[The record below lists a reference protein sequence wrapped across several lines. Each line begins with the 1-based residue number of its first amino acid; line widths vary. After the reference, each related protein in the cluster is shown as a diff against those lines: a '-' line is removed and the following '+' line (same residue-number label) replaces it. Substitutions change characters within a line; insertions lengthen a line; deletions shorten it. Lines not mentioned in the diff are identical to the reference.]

1 VLLLSDQRSLV
12 LGQCT
17 SDSSSLLVSQ
27 VEGKVCIPY
36 PSVSHRF
43 FLVHIYRNKRS
54 QRTLGVLLLVHFPD
68 ILPLLLVDDGQDSG
82 NGLSGG
88 VAIERVRRQRKVRMI
103 CNSQAR
109 LCWVSA
115 VTSLP

>member
-36 PSVSHRF
+36 IHPSAVVSSWSTFIATR
-43 FLVHIYRNKRS
+43 KPT
-54 QRTLGVLLLVHFPD
+54 RTLGVLLLVHFPD

-88 VAIERVRRQRKVRMI
+88 VAIEGKM
-103 CNSQAR
+103 
-109 LCWVSA
+109 SA
-115 VTSLP
+115 ESSNDM